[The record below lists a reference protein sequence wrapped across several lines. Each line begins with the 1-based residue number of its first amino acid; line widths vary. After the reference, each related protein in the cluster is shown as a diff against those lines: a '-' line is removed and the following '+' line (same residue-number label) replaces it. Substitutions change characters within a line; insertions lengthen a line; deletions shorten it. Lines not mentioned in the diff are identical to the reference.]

1 MSDVTSASHRRGVY
15 SSPCK
20 QITYSGVTV
29 MAHLAHVLE
38 LVKTHRLLLQAD
50 AHLPNVC
57 TLVTGEPVRGSW
69 WGRHRSHEI
78 FRVNCNLADHPDVLL
93 LKLISE
99 KNTYVHRA
107 LWPAIVAV
115 GQARESWQMGG
126 LSRDA
131 LVLLEKLE
139 RGSPLETSGGSSKA
153 ASELEKLLLI
163 HSEQFHTESG
173 SHARSLESW
182 DAWRRRRNFKHVLPR
197 VPQAKRQ
204 LEGVLEV
211 LNAEFGGRGRL
222 PWQRRTESGRTSH
235 RL

>member
-1 MSDVTSASHRRGVY
+1 
-15 SSPCK
+15 
-20 QITYSGVTV
+20 

-69 WGRHRSHEI
+69 WGHPRSHEI
-78 FRVNCNLADHPDVLL
+78 FRVNCSLADHPDVLL

-131 LVLLEKLE
+131 LVLLKKLE
-139 RGSPLETSGGSSKA
+139 RGSPFETSGGSSRA
-153 ASELEKLLLI
+153 ASELDKLLLI

-222 PWQRRTESGRTSH
+222 PWQRRTESGRTSR